1 MPLAPL
7 KDPWQ
12 QVPMVDYTQASS
24 NDEVSSKIFQNHMFW
39 HTLFYTLG
47 AINEHLSCLILQCL
61 HYLFNFKDATANSKG
76 ENGNTH
82 GLNVKEGLD
91 GGISA
96 SEDEETDENKVNIRG
111 YVASP
116 TSSTIKPNDFC
127 TLPW

>member
-39 HTLFYTLG
+39 HTLFQHWQIITLG

-61 HYLFNFKDATANSKG
+61 RYLFNFKDAGANSKG
-76 ENGNTH
+76 ENRNTH
-82 GLNVKEGLD
+82 GLNVNEGLD
-91 GGISA
+91 GRISA

-111 YVASP
+111 
-116 TSSTIKPNDFC
+116 
-127 TLPW
+127 